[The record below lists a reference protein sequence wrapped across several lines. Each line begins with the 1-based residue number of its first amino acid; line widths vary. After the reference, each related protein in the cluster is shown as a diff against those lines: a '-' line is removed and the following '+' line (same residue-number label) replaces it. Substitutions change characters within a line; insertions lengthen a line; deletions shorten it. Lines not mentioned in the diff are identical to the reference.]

1 VQEQARQEAYNLMK
15 QKPRWTLEMLTA
27 CLAILCVLLMLVLLV
42 QRPAI
47 WPVLV
52 VLAAAW
58 CIGMGLFRY
67 RLRSQLARWV
77 CGGDFTKSKTK
88 FSLEPLSQPVVLLS
102 GETVLWYNDQFR
114 QRMLGGQDLLV
125 SRVQKVIP
133 GLDLQQAR
141 TQEGQQLTLA
151 DGVWSAHSSTVP
163 GDAETMTLVV
173 FNEETALRRV
183 EAEYKASR
191 PGYLVFLVDG
201 YDDVFSDM
209 LDSERAR
216 LLEGINRVLEE
227 MIGRGTGFLRRV
239 ASGRYIAVV
248 EERQLEQFAKRGYDV
263 LDKIRAL
270 DPSVNLSLSIGI
282 GRGAKTL
289 REAQDM
295 AVQALDMAQGRG
307 GDQAAEMTPD
317 GFTFYGGVS
326 HGVEK
331 RSKVRSRIVADQLVK
346 LIKEADHVVIMG
358 HRMSDLDAIGSAEGV
373 LRICKICDVPA
384 VIAVRRDA
392 TLASSLINALVAA
405 GQEDD
410 FIDPKG
416 ALPIISKRTLC
427 IVVDTYQVNLV
438 ESKEILEKCGKV
450 AVIDH
455 HRKGVGFI
463 ENPALVCHEP
473 YSSSASELVTELL
486 QYVGERD
493 DKPNRV
499 EAEGLLAGIMLDTRD
514 FTLHTGVR
522 TFEAAAALRRY
533 GAETERVRQLFDV
546 TMVEYNAKA
555 DLVEAAQ
562 MYKNCAVSV
571 SGEVPPEARVAI
583 AQAANDLLTIQNVEA
598 SFVAVQVGTGVN
610 ISARS
615 LGAVN
620 VQVIMESL
628 GGGGHQTMAAAQ
640 LKHITP
646 EAARARIQTA
656 IDQYRESQKKTSSEA
671 GAEPKKKDNKP

>member
-1 VQEQARQEAYNLMK
+1 
-15 QKPRWTLEMLTA
+15 MLTA

-248 EERQLEQFAKRGYDV
+248 EERQLEQFSKRSYDV

-571 SGEVPPEARVAI
+571 SGEIPPEARVAI

>member
-1 VQEQARQEAYNLMK
+1 
-15 QKPRWTLEMLTA
+15 MLTA
-27 CLAILCVLLMLVLLV
+27 CLAILCVLLLLVLLV

-47 WPVLV
+47 WPILV

-331 RSKVRSRIVADQLVK
+331 CSKVRSRIVADQLVK

>member
-1 VQEQARQEAYNLMK
+1 MK

-27 CLAILCVLLMLVLLV
+27 SLALLCGVLVLTLLV
-42 QRPAI
+42 QRPKA
-47 WPVLV
+47 WGVLLTLV
-52 VLAAAW
+52 VLWGIAAFA
-58 CIGMGLFRY
+58 FRY
-67 RLRSQLARWV
+67 QLRRWV
-77 CGGDFTKSKTK
+77 SCWMSGTSFEKSKVQ
-88 FSLEPLSQPVVLLS
+88 FSLEPLSQPAALLS
-102 GETVLWYNDQFR
+102 GETVIWYNAQFR
-114 QRMLGGQDLLV
+114 TRILNGEDRLT
-125 SRVQKVIP
+125 SRVQKTLP
-133 GLDLQQAR
+133 GLDLQQCR
-141 TQEGQQLTLA
+141 TTAGQLLNLA
-151 DGVWSAHSSTVP
+151 DGIWKAHSSTVP
-163 GDAETMTLVV
+163 GNAESMTLVV
-173 FNEETALRRV
+173 LNEETALRRT

-191 PGYLVFLVDG
+191 PGYLVFSVDG
-201 YDDVFSDM
+201 YDDVFGDM

-216 LLEGINRVLEE
+216 LLEGINRILEE
-227 MIGRGTGFLRRV
+227 MIGRGSGFLRRV

-248 EERQLEQFAKRGYDV
+248 EERQMEQFAKRGYDV

-331 RSKVRSRIVADQLVK
+331 RSKVRSRI
-346 LIKEADHVVIMG
+346 DHVVIMG

-392 TLASSLINALVAA
+392 TLAGSLIDALCKA
-405 GQEDD
+405 GQKED
-410 FIDPKG
+410 FIDPKD
-416 ALPIISKRTLC
+416 ALPIISKKTLC
-427 IVVDTYQVNLV
+427 IVVDTYQVGLV
-438 ESKEILEKCGKV
+438 ESKDILEKCGKV

-455 HRKGVGFI
+455 HRKGVGYI
-463 ENPALVCHEP
+463 ENPVLVCHEP

-486 QYVGERD
+486 QYVGDRD

-499 EAEGLLAGIMLDTRD
+499 EAEGLLSGIMLDTQD

-546 TMVEYNAKA
+546 SMVEYAAKA
-555 DLVEAAQ
+555 ELVERAQ
-562 MYKNCAVSV
+562 MYKNCAISV
-571 SGEVPPEARVAI
+571 GGEIAPEARVAI
-583 AQAANDLLTIQNVEA
+583 AQAANDLLRIQNVDA
-598 SFVAVQVGTGVN
+598 SFVAVQVGSGVN

-646 EAARARIQTA
+646 EAARARIEDA
-656 IDQYRESQKKTSSEA
+656 IDQYWASQKKSVA
-671 GAEPKKKDNKP
+671 GEK

>member
-1 VQEQARQEAYNLMK
+1 MNK
-15 QKPRWTLEMLTA
+15 KPRWTLEMLTVS
-27 CLAILCVLLMLVLLV
+27 LAILCGLLVLALLAARPAVWPVLLV
-42 QRPAI
+42 
-47 WPVLV
+47 LV
-52 VLAAAW
+52 VFW
-58 CIGMGLFRY
+58 GVGVVVFRCQ
-67 RLRSQLARWV
+67 LRGWVARWI
-77 CGGDFTKSKTK
+77 CGGDFGKSKAK
-88 FSLEPLSQPVVLLS
+88 FSLEPLSQPAAILS
-102 GETVLWYNDQFR
+102 GETVLWYNTAFR
-114 QRMLGGQDLLV
+114 ERILKGGDLLM
-125 SRVQKVIP
+125 SRAQKVLP
-133 GLDLQQAR
+133 GLDLQAAR
-141 TQEGQQLTLA
+141 TPEGQQLNLA
-151 DGVWSAHSSTVP
+151 EGVWNVHSSTVP
-163 GDAETMTLVV
+163 GNAESMTLLI
-173 FNEETALRRV
+173 FNEETALRKV

-201 YDDVFSDM
+201 YDDVFGDM

-248 EERQLEQFAKRGYDV
+248 EERQLEQFSKRGYDV

-358 HRMSDLDAIGSAEGV
+358 HRMSDLDAIGAAEGV

-392 TLASSLINALVAA
+392 TLAGSLIDALVKA
-405 GQEDD
+405 GQGDD

-416 ALPIISKRTLC
+416 ALPILSKRTLC
-427 IVVDTYQVNLV
+427 VVVDTYQVNLV
-438 ESKEILEKCGKV
+438 ESREILEKCGKV

-486 QYVGERD
+486 QYVGSREN
-493 DKPNRV
+493 KPNPI
-499 EAEGLLAGIMLDTRD
+499 EAEGLLSGIMLDTRD

-555 DLVEAAQ
+555 ALVEAAQ
-562 MYKNCAVSV
+562 MYKNCAISV
-571 SGEVPPEARVAI
+571 GGEVAPEARVAV
-583 AQAANDLLTIQNVEA
+583 AQAANDLLTIQNVDA

-610 ISARS
+610 VSARS

-640 LKHITP
+640 IKHITP

-656 IDQYRESQKKTSSEA
+656 IDQYRESQKKSGPDELKQ
-671 GAEPKKKDNKP
+671 EKQR

>member
-1 VQEQARQEAYNLMK
+1 
-15 QKPRWTLEMLTA
+15 MLTA

-102 GETVLWYNDQFR
+102 GETVLWYNEEFR
-114 QRMLGGQDLLV
+114 QRILGGQDLLV
-125 SRVQKVIP
+125 SRVQKIIP
-133 GLDLQQAR
+133 GLDLQLAR
-141 TQEGQQLTLA
+141 TRQGQQLTLA

-671 GAEPKKKDNKP
+671 DAEPKKKDNKP

>member
-1 VQEQARQEAYNLMK
+1 
-15 QKPRWTLEMLTA
+15 MLTA

-346 LIKEADHVVIMG
+346 LIKEAAHVVIMG

-671 GAEPKKKDNKP
+671 DAEPKKKDNKP

>member
-1 VQEQARQEAYNLMK
+1 
-15 QKPRWTLEMLTA
+15 MLTA

-216 LLEGINRVLEE
+216 LLEGINRVLED

-270 DPSVNLSLSIGI
+270 DPSVNLSISIGV

-392 TLASSLINALVAA
+392 TLAGSLIDALVKA

-416 ALPIISKRTLC
+416 ALPIISKKTLC
-427 IVVDTYQVNLV
+427 IVVDTYQTGLV
-438 ESKEILEKCGKV
+438 ESKEILEKCGKI

-455 HRKGVGFI
+455 HRKGVGYI
-463 ENPALVCHEP
+463 EDAALVCHEP

-486 QYVGERD
+486 QYVGTRD

-499 EAEGLLAGIMLDTRD
+499 EAEGLLSGIMLDTRD

-555 DLVEAAQ
+555 ALVEAAQ
-562 MYKNCAVSV
+562 MYKGCAISV
-571 SGEVPPEARVAI
+571 GGELAPEARVAV
-583 AQAANDLLTIQNVEA
+583 AQAANDLLTIQGVDA
-598 SFVAVQVGTGVN
+598 SFVAVPVGTGVN

>member
-1 VQEQARQEAYNLMK
+1 
-15 QKPRWTLEMLTA
+15 MLTA

-499 EAEGLLAGIMLDTRD
+499 DAEGLLAGIMLDTRD

-671 GAEPKKKDNKP
+671 GAEPQKKDNKP

>member
-1 VQEQARQEAYNLMK
+1 
-15 QKPRWTLEMLTA
+15 MLTA

-562 MYKNCAVSV
+562 MYKSCAISV
-571 SGEVPPEARVAI
+571 SGEIPPEARVAI

-671 GAEPKKKDNKP
+671 DAEPKKKDNKP

>member
-1 VQEQARQEAYNLMK
+1 MK

-102 GETVLWYNDQFR
+102 GETVLWYNGQFR

-133 GLDLQQAR
+133 GLDLQLAR

-562 MYKNCAVSV
+562 MYKNCAISV

-671 GAEPKKKDNKP
+671 DAEPKKKDNKP

>member
-1 VQEQARQEAYNLMK
+1 
-15 QKPRWTLEMLTA
+15 MLTA
-27 CLAILCVLLMLVLLV
+27 SLAVLCGLLVLVLLI
-42 QRPAI
+42 QRPTA
-47 WPVLV
+47 WLALLALV
-52 VLAAAW
+52 VLW
-58 CIGMGLFRY
+58 GVVVVLFRCQ
-67 RLRSQLARWV
+67 LRKWVARWM
-77 CGGDFTKSKTK
+77 CGGSFEGSKLQ
-88 FSLEPLSQPVVLLS
+88 FSLEPLSQPAALLS
-102 GETVLWYNDQFR
+102 GETVLWYNAQFR
-114 QRMLGGQDLLV
+114 TRLLNGQDALV
-125 SRVQKVIP
+125 SRVQKVLP
-133 GLDLQQAR
+133 GLDLQQCR
-141 TQEGQQLTLA
+141 KQEGQLLTLA
-151 DGVWSAHSSTVP
+151 DGMWSVHSSTVP
-163 GDAETMTLVV
+163 GDAESMTLLVL
-173 FNEETALRRV
+173 NEETALRKV

-201 YDDVFSDM
+201 YDDVFGDM

-216 LLEGINRVLEE
+216 LLEGINRTLED
-227 MIGRGTGFLRRV
+227 MIGRGSGFLRRV

-248 EERQLEQFAKRGYDV
+248 EERQMEQFANRGYDV

-392 TLASSLINALVAA
+392 TLAGSLINALIAA

-416 ALPIISKRTLC
+416 ALPIISQRTLC
-427 IVVDTYQVNLV
+427 IVVDTYQLGLV
-438 ESKEILEKCGKV
+438 ESREILEKCGKV

-463 ENPALVCHEP
+463 EKADLVCHEP
-473 YSSSASELVTELL
+473 YASSASELVTEFL
-486 QYVGERD
+486 QYVGDRD
-493 DKPNRV
+493 DKPNRI
-499 EAEGLLAGIMLDTRD
+499 EAEGLLSGIMLDTRD

-533 GAETERVRQLFDV
+533 GAETEHVRQLFDV
-546 TMVEYNAKA
+546 SMVEYTTKA
-555 DLVEAAQ
+555 MLVSEAQ
-562 MYKNCAVSV
+562 MYRGCAITV
-571 SGEVPPEARVAI
+571 SGEVAPEARVAI

-598 SFVAVQVGTGVN
+598 SFVAVQVGGGVN

-646 EAARARIQTA
+646 EAARSRIQTA
-656 IDQYRESQKKTSSEA
+656 IDQYREAQKKSGLESEA
-671 GAEPKKKDNKP
+671 EQKKKDKQ

>member
-1 VQEQARQEAYNLMK
+1 MK

-27 CLAILCVLLMLVLLV
+27 SLAVLCGLLVLVLLI
-42 QRPAI
+42 QRPTA
-47 WPVLV
+47 WLALLALV
-52 VLAAAW
+52 VLW
-58 CIGMGLFRY
+58 GVVVVLFRCQ
-67 RLRSQLARWV
+67 LRKWVARWM
-77 CGGDFTKSKTK
+77 CGGSFEGSKLQ
-88 FSLEPLSQPVVLLS
+88 FSLEPLSQPAALLS
-102 GETVLWYNDQFR
+102 GETVLWYNAQFR
-114 QRMLGGQDLLV
+114 TRLLNGQDALV
-125 SRVQKVIP
+125 NRVQKVLP
-133 GLDLQQAR
+133 GLDLQQCR
-141 TQEGQQLTLA
+141 KQEGQLLTLA
-151 DGVWSAHSSTVP
+151 DGMWSVHSSTVP
-163 GDAETMTLVV
+163 GDAESMTLLVL
-173 FNEETALRRV
+173 NEETALRKV

-201 YDDVFSDM
+201 YDDVFGDM

-216 LLEGINRVLEE
+216 LLEGINRTLED
-227 MIGRGTGFLRRV
+227 MIGRGSGFLRRV

-248 EERQLEQFAKRGYDV
+248 EERQMEQFANRGYDV

-392 TLASSLINALVAA
+392 TLAGSLINALIAA

-416 ALPIISKRTLC
+416 ALPIISQRTLC
-427 IVVDTYQVNLV
+427 IVVDTYQLGLV
-438 ESKEILEKCGKV
+438 ESREILEKCGKV

-463 ENPALVCHEP
+463 EKADLVCHEP
-473 YSSSASELVTELL
+473 YASSASELVTEFL
-486 QYVGERD
+486 QYVGDRD
-493 DKPNRV
+493 DKPNRI
-499 EAEGLLAGIMLDTRD
+499 EAEGLLSGIMLDTRD

-533 GAETERVRQLFDV
+533 GAETEHVRQLFDV
-546 TMVEYNAKA
+546 SMVEYTTKA
-555 DLVEAAQ
+555 RLVSEAQ
-562 MYKNCAVSV
+562 MYRGCAITV
-571 SGEVPPEARVAI
+571 SGEVAPEARVAI

-598 SFVAVQVGTGVN
+598 SFVAVQVGGGVN

-646 EAARARIQTA
+646 EAAHSRIQTA
-656 IDQYRESQKKTSSEA
+656 IDQYREAQKKSGLESES
-671 GAEPKKKDNKP
+671 EQTKKDKQ

>member
-1 VQEQARQEAYNLMK
+1 
-15 QKPRWTLEMLTA
+15 MLTA

-640 LKHITP
+640 LKHISP

-671 GAEPKKKDNKP
+671 DAEPKKKDNKP

>member
-1 VQEQARQEAYNLMK
+1 M
-15 QKPRWTLEMLTA
+15 EMLTA
-27 CLAILCVLLMLVLLV
+27 ALAVLCALLTLVLLI
-42 QRPAI
+42 QRPSI
-47 WPVLV
+47 WPVLLALV
-52 VLAAAW
+52 VAWGICMAA
-58 CIGMGLFRY
+58 FRY
-67 RLRSQLARWV
+67 QLRRWLSRWV
-77 CGGDFTKSKTK
+77 RGDNFEKSKTK
-88 FSLEPLSQPVVLLS
+88 FSLEQLSQPTALLS
-102 GETVLWYNDQFR
+102 GETVLWYNEQFR
-114 QRMLGGQDLLV
+114 ARLLGGQDMLT
-125 SRVQKVIP
+125 SRVQKVLP
-133 GLDLQQAR
+133 GLDLQQCR
-141 TQEGQQLTLA
+141 TQQGQLLTLA
-151 DGVWSAHSSTVP
+151 DGFWSVHSSTVP
-163 GDAETMTLVV
+163 GGAECMTLLVL
-173 FNEETALRRV
+173 NEETALRRI

-201 YDDVFSDM
+201 YDDVFGDM

-216 LLEGINRVLEE
+216 LLEGINRILED
-227 MIGRGTGFLRRV
+227 MIGRGSGFLRRV

-248 EERQLEQFAKRGYDV
+248 EERQMEQFAKRGYDV

-331 RSKVRSRIVADQLVK
+331 RSKVRSRIVADQLVR
-346 LIKEADHVVIMG
+346 LVKEADHVVIMG
-358 HRMSDLDAIGSAEGV
+358 HRMSDLDAIGAAEGV

-392 TLASSLINALVAA
+392 TLAGSLIDALCRA
-405 GQEDD
+405 GQADD
-410 FIDPKG
+410 FIDPKA
-416 ALPIISKRTLC
+416 ALPIISKKTLC
-427 IVVDTYQVNLV
+427 VVVDTYQLGLV
-438 ESKEILEKCGKV
+438 ESKEILERCGKV

-463 ENPALVCHEP
+463 EHADLVCHEP

-486 QYVGERD
+486 QYVGDRD
-493 DKPNRV
+493 DKPSRV
-499 EAEGLLAGIMLDTRD
+499 EAEGLLSGIMLDTRD

-562 MYKNCAVSV
+562 MYRSCAISV

-598 SFVAVQVGTGVN
+598 SFVAVQVGNGVN

-656 IDQYRESQKKTSSEA
+656 IDQYRESQKKPLSKN
-671 GAEPKKKDNKP
+671 EPESRKKEKQG

>member
-1 VQEQARQEAYNLMK
+1 
-15 QKPRWTLEMLTA
+15 MLTA

-583 AQAANDLLTIQNVEA
+583 AQAANE
-598 SFVAVQVGTGVN
+598 VGTGVN

>member
-1 VQEQARQEAYNLMK
+1 
-15 QKPRWTLEMLTA
+15 MLTA

-295 AVQALDMAQGRG
+295 AVQALDMAHGRG

>member
-1 VQEQARQEAYNLMK
+1 
-15 QKPRWTLEMLTA
+15 MLTA
-27 CLAILCVLLMLVLLV
+27 ALAVLCALLVLVLLV

-52 VLAAAW
+52 VLVVLWFALF
-58 CIGMGLFRY
+58 GVFRY
-67 RLRSQLARWV
+67 RVRSWVARWV
-77 CGGDFTKSKTK
+77 CGGSFEKSKTQ
-88 FSLEPLSQPVVLLS
+88 FSLEPLSQPAALLS
-102 GETVLWYNDQFR
+102 GETVLWYNAEFR
-114 QRMLGGQDLLV
+114 TRLMKGESLLTP
-125 SRVQKVIP
+125 RVQKVLP
-133 GLDLQQAR
+133 GLDLQQCR
-141 TQEGQQLTLA
+141 KQEGQLLTLA
-151 DGVWSAHSSTVP
+151 DGMWSVHLSLIHISEP
-163 GDAETMTLVV
+163 SMTLLVL
-173 FNEETALRRV
+173 NEETALRKV

-216 LLEGINRVLEE
+216 LLEGINRVLED

-270 DPSVNLSLSIGI
+270 DPSVNLSISIGI

-392 TLASSLINALVAA
+392 TLAASLIDALCKA
-405 GQEDD
+405 GQKDD
-410 FIDPKG
+410 FIDPKD

-427 IVVDTYQVNLV
+427 IVVDTYQAGLV
-438 ESKEILEKCGKV
+438 ESKDILEKCGKV

-455 HRKGVGFI
+455 HRKGVGYI

-473 YSSSASELVTELL
+473 YSSSASELVTEFL
-486 QYVGERD
+486 QYVGDRD

-499 EAEGLLAGIMLDTRD
+499 EAEGLLAGILLDTQD

-533 GAETERVRQLFDV
+533 GAETERVRRLFDV

-555 DLVEAAQ
+555 DLVEKAQ
-562 MYKNCAVSV
+562 MYKNCAISIG
-571 SGEVPPEARVAI
+571 GEVAPEARVAI
-583 AQAANDLLTIQNVEA
+583 AQAANDLLRIQGVDA

-646 EAARARIQTA
+646 EAAHARIEGA
-656 IDQYRESQKKTSSEA
+656 IDKYYASQKKGDVE
-671 GAEPKKKDNKP
+671 GK

>member
-1 VQEQARQEAYNLMK
+1 
-15 QKPRWTLEMLTA
+15 MLTVS
-27 CLAILCVLLMLVLLV
+27 LAVLCALLTLALLFQRPGIWVVLLALVILWGV
-42 QRPAI
+42 CM
-47 WPVLV
+47 V
-52 VLAAAW
+52 
-58 CIGMGLFRY
+58 MFRY
-67 RLRSQLARWV
+67 KLRRWMAQWV
-77 CGGDFTKSKTK
+77 CGGTFEKSKTR
-88 FSLEPLSQPVVLLS
+88 FSLEQLSQPAALLS
-102 GETVLWYNDQFR
+102 GETVLWYNEQFR
-114 QRMLGGQDLLV
+114 VRILGGVDVLT
-125 SRVQKVIP
+125 SRVQKVLP
-133 GLDLQQAR
+133 GLDLQQCR
-141 TQEGQQLTLA
+141 QQSGQLLTFS
-151 DGVWSAHSSTVP
+151 DGAWSVHSSTVP
-163 GDAETMTLVV
+163 GDAESMTLLVL
-173 FNEETALRRV
+173 NEETALRRI

-201 YDDVFSDM
+201 YDDVFGDM

-216 LLEGINRVLEE
+216 LLEGINRILED
-227 MIGRGTGFLRRV
+227 MIGRGNGFLRRV

-248 EERQLEQFAKRGYDV
+248 EERQMEQFANRGYDV

-331 RSKVRSRIVADQLVK
+331 RSKVRSRFVADQLVK

-392 TLASSLINALVAA
+392 TLAGSLIDALCAA
-405 GQEDD
+405 GQRDD
-410 FIDPKG
+410 FIDPKD
-416 ALPIISKRTLC
+416 ALPIISKHTLC
-427 IVVDTYQVNLV
+427 IVVDTYQVGLV

-455 HRKGVGFI
+455 HRKGVGYI

-499 EAEGLLAGIMLDTRD
+499 EAEGLLSGIMLDTQD

-546 TMVEYNAKA
+546 TMVEYNAKSA
-555 DLVEAAQ
+555 LVEAAK
-562 MYKNCAVSV
+562 MYRNCAISV
-571 SGEVPPEARVAI
+571 GSEVPPEARVAV
-583 AQAANDLLTIQNVEA
+583 AQAANDLLRIQGVDA
-598 SFVAVQVGTGVN
+598 SFVAVQAGSGMN

-640 LKHITP
+640 LRHITAQ
-646 EAARARIQTA
+646 AARARIETA
-656 IDQYRESQKKTSSEA
+656 IDNYYASQKKSAVE
-671 GAEPKKKDNKP
+671 DNKH

>member
-1 VQEQARQEAYNLMK
+1 
-15 QKPRWTLEMLTA
+15 MLTA

-270 DPSVNLSLSIGI
+270 DPSVNLFLSIGI

-656 IDQYRESQKKTSSEA
+656 IDQYRESQKKTSSEVD
-671 GAEPKKKDNKP
+671 AEPKKKDNKP

>member
-1 VQEQARQEAYNLMK
+1 
-15 QKPRWTLEMLTA
+15 MLTA

-346 LIKEADHVVIMG
+346 LIKVADHVVIMG